1 MKNLILIIILGIISL
16 HSVNAQS
23 LERSVFSSQ
32 GNSFTNT
39 NFSLDWSLGETIV
52 STAIATGIVLTQG
65 FQQPSTAN
73 ISVKQVNKELNISVF
88 PNPVMDKLTLQWD
101 NKSEHCMI
109 QILDVKGTVIS
120 QCRWMDEDDFSMD
133 WKNYA
138 QGMYF
143 VQLTV
148 NSESKTIKILK
159 L

>member
-1 MKNLILIIILGIISL
+1 MKNLILIIIFGIISL

-73 ISVKQVNKELNISVF
+73 ISVKKVNKELNISVF

>member
-1 MKNLILIIILGIISL
+1 MKNLILIIIFGIISL
-16 HSVNAQS
+16 HSVYAQS

-73 ISVKQVNKELNISVF
+73 ISVKKVNKELTISVF

-120 QCRWMDEDDFSMD
+120 QDRWMDEDDFSMD